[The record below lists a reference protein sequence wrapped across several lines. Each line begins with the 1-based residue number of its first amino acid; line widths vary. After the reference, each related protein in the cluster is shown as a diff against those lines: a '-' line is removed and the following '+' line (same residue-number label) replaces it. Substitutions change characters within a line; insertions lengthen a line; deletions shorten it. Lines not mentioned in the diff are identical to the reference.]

1 MCPLVKITEAT
12 NDRLEELQ
20 AAIRRETGRDVPKR
34 ELLER
39 IVEDVYESKETV
51 IELFSDGHDP

>member
-1 MCPLVKITEAT
+1 MCPSVQITEAT

-39 IVEDVYESKETV
+39 IVEDAYESKEAV
-51 IELFSDGHDP
+51 IELFSDDHDP